1 MAALIKL
8 GLHRKLGPGHPEILV
23 LFRQC
28 LVHFLILMSLV
39 CVILPSRAA
48 IISTHFRDKD
58 DVLRKASLLRGSN
71 IHVTEDMNRKTRE
84 SRAELRR

>member
-1 MAALIKL
+1 MSVEQL
-8 GLHRKLGPGHPEILV
+8 
-23 LFRQC
+23 
-28 LVHFLILMSLV
+28 LILDTSLP
-39 CVILPSRAA
+39 LLTLTSMM
-48 IISTHFRDKD
+48 FRDKE